1 MIRWQDMTGIALSP
15 DTPLELLG
23 AGCLRLV
30 STDIA
35 SIDQKTK
42 VLHIMSD
49 AMASII

>member
-1 MIRWQDMTGIALSP
+1 MTGITITP

-35 SIDQKTK
+35 AIEQKTK

-49 AMASII
+49 AMAST